1 MKINDN
7 ISFQG
12 KPGPLVINYAQKEF
26 GGDLQ
31 RVKKYANL
39 FDNTFSANIDKN
51 TVVDLNSDN
60 KYIFSNTNFP
70 GIKYISDVMI
80 NIKTNVESSFKNNI
94 LQSLL
99 MECPKI
105 ISRIETN
112 LFRDIVVKSLKQG
125 KSVQDLYIEAN
136 KIENNKSKK
145 NFLDNLNLAELIIKE
160 NPNSELTKDDFD
172 FMNIKLM
179 EKEANKPGSDL
190 YNLIHSFEKGFDF
203 TN

>member
-1 MKINDN
+1 M
-7 ISFQG
+7 S
-12 KPGPLVINYAQKEF
+12 
-26 GGDLQ
+26 
-31 RVKKYANL
+31 
-39 FDNTFSANIDKN
+39 
-51 TVVDLNSDN
+51 
-60 KYIFSNTNFP
+60 
-70 GIKYISDVMI
+70 
-80 NIKTNVESSFKNNI
+80 
-94 LQSLL
+94 
-99 MECPKI
+99 KI

-179 EKEANKPGSDL
+179 EKEANIPGTDL

>member
-39 FDNTFSANIDKN
+39 FDSTFSANIDKN

-179 EKEANKPGSDL
+179 EKEANIPGTDL

>member
-39 FDNTFSANIDKN
+39 FDSTFSANIDKN